1 MRLERFYQGV
11 LEYDDARLQEM
22 LTKVY
27 LKLCKMEQTKYS
39 APRFTDA
46 MKDLA
51 KYIGCYKS
59 KEQTTKHAD
68 LYYLSHDNE
77 TNSDSEGT
85 NFTGY
90 SHFT

>member
-1 MRLERFYQGV
+1 
-11 LEYDDARLQEM
+11 
-22 LTKVY
+22 
-27 LKLCKMEQTKYS
+27 MEQTKYS

-46 MKDLA
+46 IKDLA

-59 KEQTTKHAD
+59 KEQTTKHED
-68 LYYLSHDNE
+68 LYYLSHENE